1 MVKFK
6 LRIWAFTSWNQITTS
21 EVHTTAIRRN
31 KAIGGSRLPVGLWS
45 NTDQVLER
53 KSKIS
58 SRKSQ
63 GKMLLTS
70 CPYIG
75 KSLTIF
81 WPKLTKCYWHLVNIL
96 EKKKVDYIFD
106 PNRQNIIDSLS
117 ICWRKLEYILT
128 QIGKILLISSRYI
141 GESSNIFWPKLAK
154 YYWHLVNILAKAW
167 TYFDSNWEKLDYILT
182 QIGKILLTTCQ
193 YVGGTLNIFWPKLAK
208 YFWNLVNILAIAW
221 TYFDFNW

>member
-1 MVKFK
+1 MVNFK

-70 CPYIG
+70 CPYVEKSLTIFWSKLAKCYWYLVYIYWKKFDYILTPMGKMLLTSCQYIGKRLTTFLTQIRKILLLIDSLSICWQKVEYMLIQIGKILLTSSQYIGESLNIFWLKYVG

-81 WPKLTKCYWHLVNIL
+81 WPK
-96 EKKKVDYIFD
+96 
-106 PNRQNIIDSLS
+106 
-117 ICWRKLEYILT
+117 
-128 QIGKILLISSRYI
+128 
-141 GESSNIFWPKLAK
+141 
-154 YYWHLVNILAKAW
+154 
-167 TYFDSNWEKLDYILT
+167 
-182 QIGKILLTTCQ
+182 
-193 YVGGTLNIFWPKLAK
+193 
-208 YFWNLVNILAIAW
+208 
-221 TYFDFNW
+221 

>member
-1 MVKFK
+1 MVNFK

-96 EKKKVDYIFD
+96 EKKKLTIF
-106 PNRQNIIDSLS
+106 
-117 ICWRKLEYILT
+117 LT
-128 QIGKILLISSRYI
+128 QIGKILLTACQYVGGSL
-141 GESSNIFWPKLAK
+141 NIFWPKLAK
-154 YYWHLVNILAKAW
+154 YYWHLGNILAKARI
-167 TYFDSNWEKLDYILT
+167 YFDPNW
-182 QIGKILLTTCQ
+182 Q
-193 YVGGTLNIFWPKLAK
+193 NI
-208 YFWNLVNILAIAW
+208 IDI
-221 TYFDFNW
+221 